1 MAQACQTM
9 CYIILLLFCIIFSI
23 PICPRLAPE
32 IEAKTG
38 HHSSS
43 VPKMKCKD
51 LDPNP
56 GLDKCFD
63 PRCSE
68 RNSSQT
74 CEGVVGCYWC
84 KNDKDD
90 VPLKKPYCAS
100 SEVCFRGREGI
111 LLHAKENKANIR
123 PS

>member
-1 MAQACQTM
+1 M
-9 CYIILLLFCIIFSI
+9 IIFSV
-23 PICPRLAPE
+23 PICPPSVLE
-32 IEAKTG
+32 VETKSD
-38 HHSSS
+38 HHSSP
-43 VPKMKCKD
+43 VPKKKCKD
-51 LDPNP
+51 LDPMS
-56 GLDKCFD
+56 GLEKCFD

-68 RNSSQT
+68 RNISQT

-90 VPLKKPYCAS
+90 VPLKQPYCAS

-111 LLHAKENKANIR
+111 LLYAKENMANIR